1 MSRTEGW
8 RVTTVAV
15 IGVGQLGSRH
25 LQGLARVESVGR
37 LIGVEPSAD
46 SLAVARERLA
56 DVRTEAGDPIE
67 LVGSVADLPDR
78 LDYVVVATSAD
89 VRRTVIEELLDGRE
103 VEHLL
108 LEKVLFQRL
117 ADFDAVE
124 RLIQERGVSTRVDTA
139 RRAFP
144 IYQQIRDYFT
154 DDPIVHMDVRGG
166 DWGLACNAIHFLDL
180 LSFLTGGVFP
190 RRSRRPCSLES
201 RSPASGPGSTSSTE
215 R

>member
-117 ADFDAVE
+117 ADFDAVD
-124 RLIQERGVSTRVDTA
+124 G
-139 RRAFP
+139 
-144 IYQQIRDYFT
+144 
-154 DDPIVHMDVRGG
+154 
-166 DWGLACNAIHFLDL
+166 
-180 LSFLTGGVFP
+180 
-190 RRSRRPCSLES
+190 
-201 RSPASGPGSTSSTE
+201 
-215 R
+215 